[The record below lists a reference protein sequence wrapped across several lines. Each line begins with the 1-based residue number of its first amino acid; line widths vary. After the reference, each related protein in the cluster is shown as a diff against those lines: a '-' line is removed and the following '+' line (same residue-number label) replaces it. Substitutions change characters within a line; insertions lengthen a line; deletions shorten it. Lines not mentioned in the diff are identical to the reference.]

1 MGASHPRIRGK
12 MRMWKWEAENQPKA
26 VVAIVHSAYEH
37 HNRYAWL
44 IQKLRSSGFHV
55 VAGDLPGHGEQSGRA
70 KVHDETFDT
79 YINYV
84 KKLLDVGLG
93 EGLPLFVIAH
103 GLGATVVTHIL
114 QTEKIECAGLI
125 YSSPWFQLDHLPPKH
140 SSVLTKLT
148 SSAKLDHEITI
159 DMLTRNHDLQKEAQE
174 DRHYSTVIAASWYKE
189 LQTLI
194 KSVSQFEGTIWDVP
208 ILLHT
213 AESDQITDI
222 TSARKWL
229 FTQDLTELQYKNWKR
244 LYHDV
249 YQEPERDEVFLY
261 TESFMHS
268 VLRSLGYVV

>member
-1 MGASHPRIRGK
+1 MNK
-12 MRMWKWEAENQPKA
+12 EEMRMWKWEAENQPKA

-44 IQKLRSSGFHV
+44 IQKLRGSGFHV
-55 VAGDLPGHGEQSGRA
+55 VTGDLPGHGEQSGRA

-79 YINYV
+79 YANYV

-93 EGLPLFVIAH
+93 DGLPLFVIAH
-103 GLGATVVTHIL
+103 GLGATIVTRVL
-114 QTEKIECAGLI
+114 QTEKIECAGFI

-159 DMLTRNHDLQKEAQE
+159 EMITRNQDLHAEAQE
-174 DRHYSTVIAASWYKE
+174 DRHYSTVVAASWYKE

-194 KSVSQFEGTIWDVP
+194 KSVTQYEGTIRDVP
-208 ILLHT
+208 ILLHV
-213 AESDQITDI
+213 AGVDEITDI
-222 TSARKWL
+222 SFARKWL
-229 FTQDLTELQYKNWKR
+229 MLQDLSEFQFKKWGR

-249 YQEPERDEVFLY
+249 YQEPERDEVYMY

-268 VLRSLGYVV
+268 VLRSLGYVI